1 MTFFFFLLFFP
12 FILFFEFKML
22 ALTTRVYTR
31 NTLVSFFECKIGH
44 VMPDIYAKVCKINKK
59 HILLKE
65 IDIDGQRVIDHMWV
79 PINKNMRRKLKYN
92 SVIKYD
98 GTVEKYK
105 RKDGSECY
113 KIVIDDLK
121 KVY

>member
-1 MTFFFFLLFFP
+1 
-12 FILFFEFKML
+12 
-22 ALTTRVYTR
+22 
-31 NTLVSFFECKIGH
+31 
-44 VMPDIYAKVCKINKK
+44 MPDIYAKVCKINKK